1 MALSPNPLAFCAGMD
16 WRPDR
21 LDPFNYAC
29 FLGLMD
35 LVRTTWEAT
44 PPNKFVQHLPRPS
57 RVGIHHVARPTVL
70 ILKRARLCF
79 AHRADSL
86 GALAQ
91 ASDDYEVS
99 S

>member
-1 MALSPNPLAFCAGMD
+1 MASEYVECAEQALQRSTFVPSGLTVRAASQNHREVVALSPDPLACCAGMD

-44 PPNKFVQHLPRPS
+44 PPNKFVHHTPRPWA
-57 RVGIHHVARPTVL
+57 I
-70 ILKRARLCF
+70 
-79 AHRADSL
+79 
-86 GALAQ
+86 
-91 ASDDYEVS
+91 
-99 S
+99 

>member
-1 MALSPNPLAFCAGMD
+1 MD

-44 PPNKFVQHLPRPS
+44 PPNKFVHHAPRPWA
-57 RVGIHHVARPTVL
+57 I
-70 ILKRARLCF
+70 
-79 AHRADSL
+79 
-86 GALAQ
+86 
-91 ASDDYEVS
+91 
-99 S
+99 